1 MWQCTAIFLI
11 WPKYD
16 SSCQQAVCLGLMRV
30 WQDVHSHGALGATS
44 IFSHVVSIGSVE
56 LGPANAANAESANYE
71 FLWPHQMA
79 AKYHCNPVYG

>member
-1 MWQCTAIFLI
+1 MIHPANKLCAWDWCAFA
-11 WPKYD
+11 
-16 SSCQQAVCLGLMRV
+16 QQI

-71 FLWPHQMA
+71 FLWPDQMA
-79 AKYHCNPVYG
+79 AKYHCNPFYG